1 MRTIYLDCGMGA
13 AGDMLMAALLELCPE
28 KKEEFLGKM
37 NGLGMPGVKVE
48 AEPAVKCGITG
59 THMNVTVFGE
69 EEESED
75 VHDHGHAHTHS
86 HEACESIAADGLHS
100 HVHSHDGHGHSHHHH
115 HHSTMAGIASIID
128 GLDIPAPVKEDMK
141 AVYALI
147 AEAESHA
154 HGMPVDQIHFHEVGT
169 MDAVA
174 DIAGVCLLF
183 HELGADQII
192 ASPVHVGSGHVHC
205 AHGILPVPA
214 PATAHILQGIPVYS
228 TQVQGELCTPTGAAL
243 LKHFVKEFREM
254 PVMTTSKIGYGMGK
268 KDFER
273 ANCVRAFLGDTA
285 ETGDEIAELSCN
297 LDDMTAEAIG
307 FAEEALFEAG
317 ALEVYT
323 IPVGMKKSRPG
334 ILLTCMCRRE
344 DEEKMVELL
353 FRHTTTLGV
362 REHISRRFT
371 LKRREETVETAY
383 GPVRKKISQGHGV
396 TRAKLEYED
405 LAAIAKK
412 TGRPLEEIRK
422 EIEK

>member
-1 MRTIYLDCGMGA
+1 MRTIYRDCGMGA

-37 NGLGMPGVKVE
+37 NGLGLPGVKVE

-86 HEACESIAADGLHS
+86 HEACESAAADGLHS
-100 HVHSHDGHGHSHHHH
+100 HVHSHDGHDHHHEDHDAHSHDHHHGEHVHSHDGHDHSHHHH

-128 GLDIPAPVKEDMK
+128 GLDIPDPVKEDMK

-297 LDDMTAEAIG
+297 LDDMTAEAVG

-323 IPVGMKKSRPG
+323 VPVGMKKSRPG
-334 ILLTCMCRRE
+334 
-344 DEEKMVELL
+344 V
-353 FRHTTTLGV
+353 
-362 REHISRRFT
+362 
-371 LKRREETVETAY
+371 
-383 GPVRKKISQGHGV
+383 HGV
-396 TRAKLEYED
+396 ARAKLEYED